1 MASTIII
8 YQGDG
13 NTTSFTIPFDY
24 LKKTFVK
31 VFLDTS
37 TELKGG
43 SSSDATADY
52 YFKDATT
59 IQLTKIVPTS
69 TQTITIRRY
78 TSATERVASFRDG
91 SVLYAKDLDTSQVQA
106 FHIAEEGR
114 DILNDALTVDR
125 NGNWD
130 AKKKRITRVG
140 DPVEATDAVNK
151 KYVDSVVEIQKTA
164 EEYAEASAASAT
176 LAQAWAVKTD
186 GKVQDIDYSAKH
198 YALDA
203 KQTAAEL
210 QAKGLEL
217 EAQLTAHTDTQIARI
232 DDKTDGK
239 VQDTDYSAKHYAL
252 DAKQTAAELSSK
264 ELELEAQLTAHTD
277 TQIARIDDKTDD
289 TLVVNATGCAEKTWT
304 LTADVAANTEITIP
318 GSIYYVVGRHHLRV
332 GYNGLTCYIGTNF
345 MEVGN
350 TDTKSNK
357 FKLTFDA
364 KSGDELDVWVAALGK
379 ADVVD
384 AINTAQAAN
393 DAVAELSQKVVYK
406 DAESAGS

>member
-13 NTTSFTIPFDY
+13 TTTSFTIPFDY

-114 DILNDALTVDR
+114 DILNDSLTVDR

-140 DPVEATDAVNK
+140 DPVETTDAVNK

-164 EEYAEASAASAT
+164 EEYAAASAASAT
-176 LAQAWAVKTD
+176 LAQSWAVKTD

-210 QAKGLEL
+210 PA
-217 EAQLTAHTDTQIARI
+217 
-232 DDKTDGK
+232 
-239 VQDTDYSAKHYAL
+239 
-252 DAKQTAAELSSK
+252 K

-318 GSIYYVVGRHHLRV
+318 GGIYYVVGRHHLRV
-332 GYNGLTCYIGTNF
+332 GYNGLACYIGTNF
-345 MEVGN
+345 VEVGN

-406 DAESAGS
+406 DQASAESAGS

>member
-114 DILNDALTVDR
+114 DILNDALTIDR

-140 DPVEATDAVNK
+140 DPVETTDA
-151 KYVDSVVEIQKTA
+151 
-164 EEYAEASAASAT
+164 
-176 LAQAWAVKTD
+176 
-186 GKVQDIDYSAKH
+186 
-198 YALDA
+198 
-203 KQTAAEL
+203 
-210 QAKGLEL
+210 
-217 EAQLTAHTDTQIARI
+217 
-232 DDKTDGK
+232 
-239 VQDTDYSAKHYAL
+239 
-252 DAKQTAAELSSK
+252 
-264 ELELEAQLTAHTD
+264 
-277 TQIARIDDKTDD
+277 
-289 TLVVNATGCAEKTWT
+289 
-304 LTADVAANTEITIP
+304 
-318 GSIYYVVGRHHLRV
+318 
-332 GYNGLTCYIGTNF
+332 
-345 MEVGN
+345 
-350 TDTKSNK
+350 
-357 FKLTFDA
+357 
-364 KSGDELDVWVAALGK
+364 
-379 ADVVD
+379 
-384 AINTAQAAN
+384 
-393 DAVAELSQKVVYK
+393 
-406 DAESAGS
+406 

>member
-1 MASTIII
+1 MTVA
-8 YQGDG
+8 
-13 NTTSFTIPFDY
+13 
-24 LKKTFVK
+24 
-31 VFLDTS
+31 DTS
-37 TELKGG
+37 RRAGPYEGNGSTKEFAFTFKIFKASDLFVAKSSDDGEVALVLNTDYTVRLNANQDTTPGGTIVLPEPLADGIYLAAISQVDYSQLAVFTNKGGFYPETLNECYDKITILCQQLKELMGRAITTDITDTMSAKELKQRLL
-43 SSSDATADY
+43 DAAE
-52 YFKDATT
+52 
-59 IQLTKIVPTS
+59 
-69 TQTITIRRY
+69 
-78 TSATERVASFRDG
+78 SATEIAKGYAQQAQAS
-91 SVLYAKDLDTSQVQA
+91 SES
-106 FHIAEEGR
+106 
-114 DILNDALTVDR
+114 
-125 NGNWD
+125 
-130 AKKKRITRVG
+130 
-140 DPVEATDAVNK
+140 
-151 KYVDSVVEIQKTA
+151 
-164 EEYAEASAASAT
+164 ASASAT
-176 LAQAWAVKTD
+176 LAQAWATKTD

-210 QAKGLEL
+210 PAK
-217 EAQLTAHTDTQIARI
+217 A
-232 DDKTDGK
+232 
-239 VQDTDYSAKHYAL
+239 
-252 DAKQTAAELSSK
+252 
-264 ELELEAQLTAHTD
+264 LELEAQLTAHTD

-304 LTADVAANTEITIP
+304 LTSDVAANTEITIP

-406 DAESAGS
+406 DAESAGG

>member
-114 DILNDALTVDR
+114 DILNDSLTVDR

-140 DPVEATDAVNK
+140 DPVETTDAVNK

-164 EEYAEASAASAT
+164 EEYAAASAASAT
-176 LAQAWAVKTD
+176 LAQEWAVKTD

-203 KQTAAEL
+203 KQTASEL
-210 QAKGLEL
+210 HAK
-217 EAQLTAHTDTQIARI
+217 A
-232 DDKTDGK
+232 
-239 VQDTDYSAKHYAL
+239 
-252 DAKQTAAELSSK
+252 
-264 ELELEAQLTAHTD
+264 LELEAQLTAHTD

-318 GSIYYVVGRHHLRV
+318 GNIYYVVGRHHLRV

-345 MEVGN
+345 VEVGN

-357 FKLTFDA
+357 FKLTFNA

>member
-13 NTTSFTIPFDY
+13 TTTSFTIPFDY

-114 DILNDALTVDR
+114 DILNDSLTVDR

-130 AKKKRITRVG
+130 AKNKRITRVG

-151 KYVDSVVEIQKTA
+151 KYVDSVVEIQKTS
-164 EEYAEASAASAT
+164 EEYAAASASSAT
-176 LAQAWAVKTD
+176 LAQSWAVKTD
-186 GKVQDIDYSAKH
+186 GKVQNIDYSAKH

-210 QAKGLEL
+210 SAKGLEL

-232 DDKTDGK
+232 QDETD
-239 VQDTDYSAKHYAL
+239 S
-252 DAKQTAAELSSK
+252 
-264 ELELEAQLTAHTD
+264 
-277 TQIARIDDKTDD
+277 

-304 LTADVAANTEITIP
+304 LTADVAANSEITIP
-318 GSIYYVVGRHHLRV
+318 GGIYYVVGRHHLRV
-332 GYNGLTCYIGTNF
+332 GYNGLTCYVGTNF
-345 MEVGN
+345 VEVGN

-357 FKLTFDA
+357 FKLTFNA

>member
-114 DILNDALTVDR
+114 DILNDSLTVDR

-164 EEYAEASAASAT
+164 EEYAAASAASAT

-186 GKVQDIDYSAKH
+186 GKVQDIDYSAK
-198 YALDA
+198 Y
-203 KQTAAEL
+203 
-210 QAKGLEL
+210 
-217 EAQLTAHTDTQIARI
+217 
-232 DDKTDGK
+232 
-239 VQDTDYSAKHYAL
+239 YAL
-252 DAKQTAAELSSK
+252 DAKQTAAELSAK

-289 TLVVNATGCAEKTWT
+289 TLVVNATGCAEKTWA

-318 GSIYYVVGRHHLRV
+318 GGIYYVVGRHHLRV

-345 MEVGN
+345 VEVGN

-406 DAESAGS
+406 DAESAGG

>member
-43 SSSDATADY
+43 SSSDTTADY

-130 AKKKRITRVG
+130 AKNKRITRVG
-140 DPVEATDAVNK
+140 NPVETTDAVNK

-164 EEYAEASAASAT
+164 EEYAAASAASAT
-176 LAQAWAVKTD
+176 LAQSWAVKTD

-210 QAKGLEL
+210 QTKA
-217 EAQLTAHTDTQIARI
+217 
-232 DDKTDGK
+232 
-239 VQDTDYSAKHYAL
+239 
-252 DAKQTAAELSSK
+252 
-264 ELELEAQLTAHTD
+264 LELEAQLTAHTD

-304 LTADVAANTEITIP
+304 LTADVAANNEITIP
-318 GSIYYVVGRHHLRV
+318 GGIYYVVGRHHLRV
-332 GYNGLTCYIGTNF
+332 GYNGLECYIGTNF
-345 MEVGN
+345 TEVGN

-364 KSGDELDVWVAALGK
+364 KSGDELDAWVAALGK

>member
-1 MASTIII
+1 MTSTIII

-114 DILNDALTVDR
+114 DILNDSLTVDH

-130 AKKKRITRVG
+130 ARKKRITRVG
-140 DPVEATDAVNK
+140 DPVETTDAVNK
-151 KYVDSVVEIQKTA
+151 KYVDSVVEINKNA
-164 EEYAEASAASAT
+164 EEYAAASAASAT
-176 LAQAWAVKTD
+176 LAQSWAVKTD

-210 QAKGLEL
+210 SAKALEL
-217 EAQLTAHTDTQIARI
+217 
-232 DDKTDGK
+232 K
-239 VQDTDYSAKHYAL
+239 
-252 DAKQTAAELSSK
+252 
-264 ELELEAQLTAHTD
+264 AQLTAHTD

-304 LTADVAANTEITIP
+304 LTADVAANAEITIP
-318 GSIYYVVGRHHLRV
+318 GGIYYVVGRHHLRV

-345 MEVGN
+345 VEVGN

>member
-13 NTTSFTIPFDY
+13 STTSFTIPFDY

-140 DPVEATDAVNK
+140 DPVETTDAVNK
-151 KYVDSVVEIQKTA
+151 KYVDSVVDMTEAYEATIKGYRD
-164 EEYAEASAASAT
+164 ESEGFRNDSLNYAT
-176 LAQAWAVKTD
+176 QAQAWAVKTD

-210 QAKGLEL
+210 PA
-217 EAQLTAHTDTQIARI
+217 
-232 DDKTDGK
+232 
-239 VQDTDYSAKHYAL
+239 
-252 DAKQTAAELSSK
+252 K

-289 TLVVNATGCAEKTWT
+289 TLVVNATGCAEKTGT
-304 LTADVAANTEITIP
+304 LTSDVAANTEITIP
-318 GSIYYVVGRHHLRV
+318 GGIYYVVGRHHLRV

-345 MEVGN
+345 VEVGN

-357 FKLTFDA
+357 FKLTFNA

-406 DAESAGS
+406 DAESAGG

>member
-43 SSSDATADY
+43 SSSDTTADY

-114 DILNDALTVDR
+114 DILNDSLTVDR

-130 AKKKRITRVG
+130 AKNKRITRVG
-140 DPVEATDAVNK
+140 NPVETTDAVNK

-164 EEYAEASAASAT
+164 EEYAAASAASAT
-176 LAQAWAVKTD
+176 LAQSWAVKTD

-210 QAKGLEL
+210 QTKA
-217 EAQLTAHTDTQIARI
+217 
-232 DDKTDGK
+232 
-239 VQDTDYSAKHYAL
+239 
-252 DAKQTAAELSSK
+252 
-264 ELELEAQLTAHTD
+264 LELEAQLTAHTD

-304 LTADVAANTEITIP
+304 LTADVAANNEITIP
-318 GSIYYVVGRHHLRV
+318 GGIYYVVGRHHLRV
-332 GYNGLTCYIGTNF
+332 GYNGLECYIGTNF
-345 MEVGN
+345 TEVGN

-364 KSGDELDVWVAALGK
+364 KSGDELDAWVAALGK

>member
-114 DILNDALTVDR
+114 DILNDSLTVDR

-164 EEYAEASAASAT
+164 EEYAAASAASAT
-176 LAQAWAVKTD
+176 LAQSWAVKTD

-210 QAKGLEL
+210 
-217 EAQLTAHTDTQIARI
+217 
-232 DDKTDGK
+232 
-239 VQDTDYSAKHYAL
+239 SA
-252 DAKQTAAELSSK
+252 K

-277 TQIARIDDKTDD
+277 AQIARIDDKTDD

-318 GSIYYVVGRHHLRV
+318 GGIYYVVGRHHLCV

-345 MEVGN
+345 VEVGN
-350 TDTKSNK
+350 TDTKSNI

-384 AINTAQAAN
+384 AINTAKAAN

>member
-13 NTTSFTIPFDY
+13 TTTSFTIPFDY

-164 EEYAEASAASAT
+164 EEYAAASAASAT
-176 LAQAWAVKTD
+176 LAQSWAVKTD

-203 KQTAAEL
+203 KQTAA
-210 QAKGLEL
+210 
-217 EAQLTAHTDTQIARI
+217 
-232 DDKTDGK
+232 
-239 VQDTDYSAKHYAL
+239 AL
-252 DAKQTAAELSSK
+252 PAK

-277 TQIARIDDKTDD
+277 TQIARIDDKTDSV
-289 TLVVNATGCAEKTWT
+289 LAINATGCAEKTWT

-345 MEVGN
+345 VEVGN

-357 FKLTFDA
+357 FKLTFDV
-364 KSGDELDVWVAALGK
+364 KTGDELDVWVAALGK
-379 ADVVD
+379 ADVAD
-384 AINTAQAAN
+384 AISTAQAAN

-406 DAESAGS
+406 DQASAESAGS

>member
-91 SVLYAKDLDTSQVQA
+91 SVLYAKDLDISQVQA

-114 DILNDALTVDR
+114 DILNDSLTVDR

-151 KYVDSVVEIQKTA
+151 KYVDSVVDMTA
-164 EEYAEASAASAT
+164 EYEATIKGYRDESEGFRNDSLNYAT
-176 LAQAWAVKTD
+176 QAQAWAV
-186 GKVQDIDYSAKH
+186 
-198 YALDA
+198 
-203 KQTAAEL
+203 
-210 QAKGLEL
+210 
-217 EAQLTAHTDTQIARI
+217 
-232 DDKTDGK
+232 KTDGK

-252 DAKQTAAELSSK
+252 DAKQTAAELPAK
-264 ELELEAQLTAHTD
+264 ALELEARLTAHTD
-277 TQIARIDDKTDD
+277 TQIARIDDKTDSV
-289 TLVVNATGCAEKTWT
+289 LVVNATGCAEKTWT

>member
-13 NTTSFTIPFDY
+13 STTSFTVPFDY

-91 SVLYAKDLDTSQVQA
+91 SVLYAKDLDISQVQA

-114 DILNDALTVDR
+114 DILNDSLTVDR

-130 AKKKRITRVG
+130 AKNKRITRVG
-140 DPVEATDAVNK
+140 NPVETTDAVNK

-164 EEYAEASAASAT
+164 EEYAALAAASAT

-210 QAKGLEL
+210 PAKALEL
-217 EAQLTAHTDTQIARI
+217 KAQLTAHTDTQIARI
-232 DDKTDGK
+232 DDKTDA
-239 VQDTDYSAKHYAL
+239 VLA
-252 DAKQTAAELSSK
+252 
-264 ELELEAQLTAHTD
+264 
-277 TQIARIDDKTDD
+277 
-289 TLVVNATGCAEKTWT
+289 VNATGCAEKTWA

-318 GSIYYVVGRHHLRV
+318 GGIYYVVGRHHLRV

-345 MEVGN
+345 TEVGN

>member
-114 DILNDALTVDR
+114 DILNDSLTVDR

-164 EEYAEASAASAT
+164 EEYAAESAASAT
-176 LAQAWAVKTD
+176 LAQAWAIKTD

-210 QAKGLEL
+210 PAKALEL
-217 EAQLTAHTDTQIARI
+217 KAQLTAHTDTQIARI
-232 DDKTDGK
+232 DDKTDS
-239 VQDTDYSAKHYAL
+239 V
-252 DAKQTAAELSSK
+252 
-264 ELELEAQLTAHTD
+264 
-277 TQIARIDDKTDD
+277 
-289 TLVVNATGCAEKTWT
+289 LVVNATGCAEKTWT
-304 LTADVAANTEITIP
+304 LTADVASNTEITIP

-406 DAESAGS
+406 DAESAGG

>member
-114 DILNDALTVDR
+114 DILNDSLTVDR

-176 LAQAWAVKTD
+176 LAQAWA
-186 GKVQDIDYSAKH
+186 I
-198 YALDA
+198 
-203 KQTAAEL
+203 
-210 QAKGLEL
+210 
-217 EAQLTAHTDTQIARI
+217 
-232 DDKTDGK
+232 KTDGK

-252 DAKQTAAELSSK
+252 DAKQTAAELPAK
-264 ELELEAQLTAHTD
+264 ALELEAQLTAHTD
-277 TQIARIDDKTDD
+277 TQIARIDDKTDSV
-289 TLVVNATGCAEKTWT
+289 LVVNATGCAEKTWT

-364 KSGDELDVWVAALGK
+364 KSGDELDVWIAALGK

-406 DAESAGS
+406 DAESAGG

>member
-13 NTTSFTIPFDY
+13 TTTSFTIPFDY

-114 DILNDALTVDR
+114 DILNDSLTVDR

-140 DPVEATDAVNK
+140 DPVETTDAVNK

-164 EEYAEASAASAT
+164 EEYAAASAASAT
-176 LAQAWAVKTD
+176 LAQSWAVKTD

-210 QAKGLEL
+210 
-217 EAQLTAHTDTQIARI
+217 
-232 DDKTDGK
+232 
-239 VQDTDYSAKHYAL
+239 SA
-252 DAKQTAAELSSK
+252 K

-304 LTADVAANTEITIP
+304 LTSDVAANSEITIP
-318 GSIYYVVGRHHLRV
+318 GGIYYVVGRHHLRV
-332 GYNGLTCYIGTNF
+332 GYNGLACYIGTNF
-345 MEVGN
+345 VEVGN

-364 KSGDELDVWVAALGK
+364 RSGDELDAWVAALGK

-384 AINTAQAAN
+384 AINTANAAN

>member
-114 DILNDALTVDR
+114 DILNDSLTVDR

-151 KYVDSVVEIQKTA
+151 QYIASVVDMQ
-164 EEYAEASAASAT
+164 EEYKAATKGYRDESEGFRNDSLNYAT
-176 LAQAWAVKTD
+176 QAQAWAIKTD

-210 QAKGLEL
+210 PAK
-217 EAQLTAHTDTQIARI
+217 A
-232 DDKTDGK
+232 
-239 VQDTDYSAKHYAL
+239 
-252 DAKQTAAELSSK
+252 
-264 ELELEAQLTAHTD
+264 LELEAQLTAHTD

-332 GYNGLTCYIGTNF
+332 VYNGLTCYIGTNF
-345 MEVGN
+345 VEVGN

-364 KSGDELDVWVAALGK
+364 KSGDEIDVWVAALGK

>member
-13 NTTSFTIPFDY
+13 TTTSFTIPFDY

-114 DILNDALTVDR
+114 DILNDSLTVDR

-164 EEYAEASAASAT
+164 EEYAAASAASAT
-176 LAQAWAVKTD
+176 LAQSWAVKTD

-210 QAKGLEL
+210 EAKGLEL

-232 DDKTDGK
+232 QDETD
-239 VQDTDYSAKHYAL
+239 S
-252 DAKQTAAELSSK
+252 
-264 ELELEAQLTAHTD
+264 
-277 TQIARIDDKTDD
+277 

-304 LTADVAANTEITIP
+304 LTSDVAANSEITIP
-318 GSIYYVVGRHHLRV
+318 GGIYYVVGRHHLRV
-332 GYNGLTCYIGTNF
+332 GYNGLTCYLGTNF
-345 MEVGN
+345 VEVGN

-364 KSGDELDVWVAALGK
+364 KSGDELDAWVAALGK

-406 DAESAGS
+406 DAESAGG

>member
-114 DILNDALTVDR
+114 DILNDSLTVDR

-164 EEYAEASAASAT
+164 EEYAALAASSAT
-176 LAQAWAVKTD
+176 LAQSWAVKTD

-210 QAKGLEL
+210 QAKALEL

-232 DDKTDGK
+232 QDETD
-239 VQDTDYSAKHYAL
+239 S
-252 DAKQTAAELSSK
+252 
-264 ELELEAQLTAHTD
+264 
-277 TQIARIDDKTDD
+277 

-318 GSIYYVVGRHHLRV
+318 GGIYYVVGRHHLRV

-345 MEVGN
+345 TEVGN

-379 ADVVD
+379 ADVID

>member
-13 NTTSFTIPFDY
+13 TTTSFTIPFDY

-114 DILNDALTVDR
+114 DILNDSLTVDR

-140 DPVEATDAVNK
+140 NPVEAADAVNK
-151 KYVDSVVEIQKTA
+151 QYVDSVVEIQKTS
-164 EEYAEASAASAT
+164 EEYAAASAASAT

-203 KQTAAEL
+203 KQTASEL
-210 QAKGLEL
+210 PA
-217 EAQLTAHTDTQIARI
+217 
-232 DDKTDGK
+232 
-239 VQDTDYSAKHYAL
+239 
-252 DAKQTAAELSSK
+252 K

-289 TLVVNATGCAEKTWT
+289 ILVVNATGCAEKTWT
-304 LTADVAANTEITIP
+304 LTADVVANTEITIP
-318 GSIYYVVGRHHLRV
+318 GGIYYVVGRHHLRV
-332 GYNGLTCYIGTNF
+332 GYNGLTCYIGSNF
-345 MEVGN
+345 VEVGN